1 MSNRAW
7 THAGIS
13 EIKDKDVSKR
23 VRIPDKLFRDED
35 IAELGKPI
43 YWHYH
48 TEIGVVVISK
58 EELDY
63 YNNRDEDKDV
73 YEMVDFN
80 KFSEGDSEY
89 LCTIPKKFF
98 KGFEGTGSPK
108 AKPEITGEIE
118 LPETGFLHFMYHDG
132 MAEGDTKSCHV
143 LTDTQFSERF
153 SDSNQWNGELSK
165 VPRFK

>member
-1 MSNRAW
+1 MDNRVW

-13 EIKDKDVSKR
+13 EIKDKKGSKR
-23 VRIPDKLFRDED
+23 VRIPDRLFRDED
-35 IAELGKPI
+35 IVELGKPI
-43 YWHYH
+43 YWHYN

-58 EELDY
+58 QELEE
-63 YNNRDEDKDV
+63 DE
-73 YEMVDFN
+73 YEMVEFS

-98 KGFEGTGSPK
+98 KGFEGVGSPK
-108 AKPEITGEIE
+108 AKPEITRKIE

-132 MAEGDTKSCHV
+132 MVEGNIKSCHV
-143 LTDTQFSERF
+143 LTDTQFSKRF
-153 SDSNQWNGELSK
+153 SNSNLWNGKLSE